1 MGQPWPLLR
10 HRQGRVALAAS
21 LPFLHDRCLYT
32 QTLVVPYLIPML
44 ENAGANVFTPRE
56 RDWQRNE
63 VIVDNDQR
71 SSGYLEL
78 ATKESWKL
86 TGKPGFALH
95 GGTYADLENPFQ
107 AGSARQVK
115 ARKRRKRLSEASYQ
129 PYFPESGRYAVYVSY
144 QTLPKSVDDAE
155 YTVYHKG
162 QATTFHVNQQMGG
175 GTWVY
180 LGTFDFDRGSNAYNR
195 VVLSNY
201 SRSKGVVTTDAVRF
215 GGGMGNITRG
225 GTTSGLPRSRG
236 CPLLR
241 PVGRRSQ
248 QRREPLQSDQRLQR
262 RPQRPF
268 RHDQLVGRRI
278 PLRPQG
284 SGQGRAHRTP
294 VGRP

>member
-1 MGQPWPLLR
+1 MYK
-10 HRQGRVALAAS
+10 RQ
-21 LPFLHDRCLYT
+21 
-32 QTLVVPYLIPML
+32 
-44 ENAGANVFTPRE
+44 
-56 RDWQRNE
+56 
-63 VIVDNDQR
+63 
-71 SSGYLEL
+71 
-78 ATKESWKL
+78 KEQWKL

-129 PYFPESGRYAVYVSY
+129 PYFPEPGRYAVYVSY

-225 GTTSGLPRSRG
+225 GTTSGLPRSLEAARYYAQWAG
-236 CPLLR
+236 APSSVVSRFNQTNDYNDDLNARSGMINWLAGGS
-241 PVGRRSQ
+241 PYVPKEVGKGVPI
-248 QRREPLQSDQRLQR
+248 ELQLAVHSDAGYKQ
-262 RPQRPF
+262 
-268 RHDQLVGRRI
+268 D
-278 PLRPQG
+278 G
-284 SGQGRAHRTP
+284 SF
-294 VGRP
+294 V